1 MRLPGR
7 PAPLTVAFAAL
18 ALFLGL
24 IALLGGGTRSEPDAG
39 AGQADRGTHHRTLV
53 RRPAPPAPPPADRW
67 SGYAFD
73 ACRAPSQAVMDRWR
87 VSSPFTGV
95 GIYLGGIHRACEQRY
110 LSADW
115 VDRQLRSGWK
125 LLPIWVGPQA
135 ACTGYDHRIDDRPG
149 PRDGY
154 GAARLDGVHQ
164 ARRAADAADA
174 LGLPPGEEI
183 FYDVE
188 PFATNLP
195 KCRWSSLAFL
205 EEWTKEIHRR
215 GYRSGVYSY
224 VGSAI
229 SLLSRTHPSY
239 VRPDAAWYAWI
250 DRAGELPRQY
260 VTDAAAIRTS
270 RVHQFALDTRV
281 EFGGVAMD
289 IDWDYV
295 DLGTSTTPTSAAG
308 CDQRAARVRPR
319 TLAPGAR
326 GPLVRVAQ
334 CLVLRG
340 QVHPLKASGRLDG
353 RTRNAVLRFQR
364 EQGLKVTGTVDRA
377 TWTSLLARGRTPV
390 LEKGATGDDVRRLQR
405 ALNAALARPRLPVDG
420 AYGRGTARAVR
431 HYRSR
436 LGLRPDSVA
445 TARVWRA
452 LSRGKVLGR
461 SVRGG

>member
-1 MRLPGR
+1 
-7 PAPLTVAFAAL
+7 
-18 ALFLGL
+18 
-24 IALLGGGTRSEPDAG
+24 
-39 AGQADRGTHHRTLV
+39 
-53 RRPAPPAPPPADRW
+53 
-67 SGYAFD
+67 
-73 ACRAPSQAVMDRWR
+73 
-87 VSSPFTGV
+87 
-95 GIYLGGIHRACEQRY
+95 
-110 LSADW
+110 
-115 VDRQLRSGWK
+115 
-125 LLPIWVGPQA
+125 
-135 ACTGYDHRIDDRPG
+135 
-149 PRDGY
+149 
-154 GAARLDGVHQ
+154 
-164 ARRAADAADA
+164 
-174 LGLPPGEEI
+174 
-183 FYDVE
+183 
-188 PFATNLP
+188 
-195 KCRWSSLAFL
+195 
-205 EEWTKEIHRR
+205 
-215 GYRSGVYSY
+215 
-224 VGSAI
+224 
-229 SLLSRTHPSY
+229 
-239 VRPDAAWYAWI
+239 
-250 DRAGELPRQY
+250 
-260 VTDAAAIRTS
+260 
-270 RVHQFALDTRV
+270 
-281 EFGGVAMD
+281 MD